1 MTLLDRYIARTLL
14 SAVALVMGVLLILG
28 MLFVFIG
35 EQSDVG
41 VGHYDMLDAL
51 IYSALSMPQ
60 FALEAFPAGALVGS
74 LLGIGLL
81 ARGQEITVMRAS
93 GMSKLR
99 LSASVLISAG
109 LLIGIALLMGEFLAQ
124 PLAQLADERKAF
136 AKYANISFAGAGG
149 AWLRDGDTILNVQGR
164 SSLAQFGGMLIFE
177 LTDDNRVAAVGRAQH
192 AIAGGPQTWLLQDY
206 SESRFVNDSVSSL
219 SRAQRLLHT
228 AAGADLLQLS
238 VSDPGEL
245 ALRALYRAIGYLR
258 ANGLDAKQYVFALA
272 SASCAPPP

>member
-1 MTLLDRYIARTLL
+1 
-14 SAVALVMGVLLILG
+14 
-28 MLFVFIG
+28 
-35 EQSDVG
+35 
-41 VGHYDMLDAL
+41 
-51 IYSALSMPQ
+51 
-60 FALEAFPAGALVGS
+60 
-74 LLGIGLL
+74 
-81 ARGQEITVMRAS
+81 
-93 GMSKLR
+93 MSKLR

-109 LLIGIALLMGEFLAQ
+109 LLIGIALVTGEFLAQ
-124 PLAQLADERKAF
+124 PLGQLADERKAF

-177 LTDDNRVAAVGRAQH
+177 LTHDNRIAAVGRAQH

-219 SRAQRLLHT
+219 TRAQRLLHT

-245 ALRALYRAIGYLR
+245 ALHALYRAIGYLR
-258 ANGLDAKQYVFALA
+258 ANKLDAKQYVFAFWARVARTIGILA
-272 SASCAPPP
+272 ALLFALPFGFGVLRSASLSARTSLGLGLGILYFFLQRLVESGTLVFNLNPLVLAWVPTALLALAALLLIWRAR